1 MTGGGTQAD
10 RYLLQASARGAI
22 IILNLRPLACTH
34 PFATTAILLFSW
46 TSLGTFLLFLCF
58 SFACPR
64 FSSLYLCF
72 FGWPRSGPT
81 WAGPGLLDFLRFSSA
96 FPCFSCAFVVLAGLR
111 VVYLN
116 SFSSIIYWL
125 WPGVTLCPP
134 RLYYYLPGVEC
145 LHFGKTSH
153 PADIILLFCLES
165 CAWSRT
171 LRPKLILFIF
181 FSH

>member
-1 MTGGGTQAD
+1 M
-10 RYLLQASARGAI
+10 R
-22 IILNLRPLACTH
+22 IL
-34 PFATTAILLFSW
+34 W
-46 TSLGTFLLFLCF
+46 V
-58 SFACPR
+58 
-64 FSSLYLCF
+64 SSV
-72 FGWPRSGPT
+72 
-81 WAGPGLLDFLRFSSA
+81 

-165 CAWSRT
+165 CAWSRS
-171 LRPKLILFIF
+171 LSPKLILFIYF
-181 FSH
+181 RIFHIIYFGPMWSHPFIITNSTLVIIKNIIPAGGQKYDP

>member
-134 RLYYYLPGVEC
+134 ASIIICLVLSVCPSAKQAIQPTLYYYFAWSHAPGVG
-145 LHFGKTSH
+145 L
-153 PADIILLFCLES
+153 
-165 CAWSRT
+165 
-171 LRPKLILFIF
+171 
-181 FSH
+181 